1 MAMLLVFMR
10 TTRVSYRMAMLQV
23 FMWTTRVVL

>member
-10 TTRVSYRMAMLQV
+10 TTRV
-23 FMWTTRVVL
+23 VL